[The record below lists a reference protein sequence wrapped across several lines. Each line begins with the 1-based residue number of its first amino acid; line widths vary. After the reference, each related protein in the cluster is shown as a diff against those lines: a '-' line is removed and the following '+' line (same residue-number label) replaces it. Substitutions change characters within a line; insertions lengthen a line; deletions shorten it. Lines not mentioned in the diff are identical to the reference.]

1 MTTINVLIVNPDR
14 SHEIVP
20 LPAGRGGG
28 GVRLDAL
35 YDALGCEWA
44 RRIRG
49 SGWSAYLDEEGKT
62 TGKEPNL
69 LATEI
74 ANSFGWGG
82 MPGDIL
88 AGKVAFFGPVDRDGN
103 DSPVPDWMTARLDA
117 VA

>member
-14 SHEIVP
+14 SHEIVT
-20 LPAGRGGG
+20 LPAGRGG

-35 YDALGCEWA
+35 YDALGCEWVEGVS
-44 RRIRG
+44 G
-49 SGWSAYLDEEGKT
+49 SGWSAYLDEEGKI

-74 ANSFGWGG
+74 ANSFGWVG